1 MSLPFIATYFSF
13 TFVVLV
19 YAYKVWKVA
28 KLPFHL
34 RWELYPVPHEDA
46 YKYGGSYLEDAEW
59 WTKTRKKSTLRRVIY
74 MLKRYFLLDGYFS
87 RNRGYWFSLY
97 PWHIGFYLIVMFH
110 GVAFLGAFI
119 LATSDIAVSG
129 DSSNVLGVLVYYA
142 TIVIAV
148 GSFTLGSIGSIG
160 LLIQRLTDKGLKGF
174 ASPQNY
180 FNYVFFLIMF
190 LSGLVAWIWYD
201 PTFHGYRE
209 FWEGLIT
216 LDFHHVEAATYVHI
230 ILFSLFLIYLPFTR
244 STHYIIILLAYVGV
258 LWNDAPNLRGGEMEK
273 DIEVQLNRTVSW
285 SAPHIQTGKK
295 WCEVATEIATEGVE
309 KV

>member
-1 MSLPFIATYFSF
+1 MSFPYIATYVSF
-13 TFVVLV
+13 FLVIVL
-19 YAYKVWKVA
+19 YAYKIWKVA

-34 RWELYPVPHEDA
+34 RWELYPVPHEKA
-46 YKYGGSYLEDAEW
+46 YKYGGSYLEESEW
-59 WTKTRKKSTLRRVIY
+59 WTKTQERSSLRRVIY
-74 MLKRYFLLDGYFS
+74 MFKRYFLLDGYFDRS
-87 RNRGYWFSLY
+87 KGYWFSLY

-110 GVAFLGAFI
+110 GMAFLGALI
-119 LATSDIAVSG
+119 LATSDISVSG
-129 DSSNVLGVLVYYA
+129 GSSNALGVLVYYA

-160 LLIQRLTDKGLKGF
+160 LLIQRLANKGLKTF

-180 FNYVFFLIMF
+180 FNYVFFLAMF
-190 LSGLVAWIWYD
+190 MSGLVAWIGYD
-201 PTFHGYRE
+201 PTFVHYRE

-216 LDFHHVEAATYVHI
+216 IDYSTVEAATYVHI

-258 LWNDAPNLRGGEMEK
+258 LWNDKPNLRGGEMEK
-273 DIEVQLNRTVSW
+273 DIAVQLNRTVSW

-295 WCEVATEIATEGVE
+295 WSEVATEVVTEGDTV
-309 KV
+309 